1 MPETRIAIEDPR
13 DEDVRRLLGRHLD
26 FAHRHSPP
34 EDIHAL
40 EVAALLDPAITFY
53 GLRGDGVLLAVGAL
67 KQLEST
73 HGELK
78 SMHTAEEARG
88 RGLGRTM
95 LRHLLDVARD
105 RGLERVS
112 LETGSMVAFAP
123 ARSLYASVGFEPC
136 EPFGSY
142 SSSRNSEFLTMTLKP
157 SAPSGR

>member
-13 DEDVRRLLGRHLD
+13 DEDVRRLLERHLD

-40 EVAALLDPAITFY
+40 EVDALLDPAITFY
-53 GLRGDGVLLAVGAL
+53 GMREDGALLAIGAL
-67 KQLEST
+67 KQLDST

-95 LRHLLDVARD
+95 LQHLLDKARG

-112 LETGSMVAFAP
+112 LETGSMEAFAP

-136 EPFGSY
+136 EPFGNY
-142 SSSRNSEFLTMTLKP
+142 ASSRNSEFLTMTLEP
-157 SAPSGR
+157 AAPSGP